1 MHANPVTENLV
12 AVEQLVVLRHGS
24 RIVES
29 GSSVRVWKGRGK
41 IKAEEQEPTLCKNRK
56 G

>member
-1 MHANPVTENLV
+1 M
-12 AVEQLVVLRHGS
+12 EQLVILRYGS
-24 RIVES
+24 RIAES
-29 GSSVRVWKGRGK
+29 GSPVRECRSRGK